1 MKIKLQERHLC
12 FVTQHLSNIV
22 AGQYFKLLS
31 EIRDKVKGQG
41 HQPTDEVEV
50 SVERNEL
57 YTIYGELGQKPEYL
71 VTQINRDMKQMLS
84 AQFLEKATAYQVL
97 LSTLGVSELTQ
108 SEINALPPSDQTIV
122 YEGKDTQWLVNQI
135 TQRDLRADADLETL
149 IQAGRNLIS

>member
-12 FVTQHLSNIV
+12 FVVNHLSNII

-31 EIRDKVKGQG
+31 EIRDKIKDQG
-41 HQPTDEVEV
+41 YHPTDEVEV
-50 SVERNEL
+50 EVDKSEVL
-57 YTIYGELGQKPEYL
+57 VIYFEIGQKPEYF
-71 VTQINRDMKQMLS
+71 VSAINKEMKVLLQT
-84 AQFLEKATAYQVL
+84 QFLEKATAYQVL
-97 LSTLGVSELTQ
+97 LSTLGVSDLTQ
-108 SEINALPPSDQTIV
+108 VEIDALPPSDQTIV